1 MQDKMTSRDR
11 LKAILGGGIP
21 DRIGMHESPWG
32 ETIDLWHTQGLP
44 EKVSVHDYFGMDIA
58 SFGGLN
64 LSFRFP
70 GQTIEDTPEYTIIK
84 DGNGVTAKRFKKKSG
99 FTPHW
104 IDHVIKGQK
113 EWDEHGHRL
122 VPMPER
128 LPKDIK
134 QQAEKTAATKRF
146 LALGHADPYELAWPV
161 FGQAQIWML
170 MMDDPDFVGRVM
182 MTYADL
188 IIGLYKLLDE
198 QGVQYDG
205 VFMPADLG
213 YRNATLFSPKLY
225 ERLIFPAH
233 KKLVDYQH
241 ERGRHFMCHS
251 CGKIDVL
258 IPKFIEAGFDAIQ
271 PLEAKCGQDVRVL
284 KKLYAGKITLFGN
297 IDIRKL
303 SGTKKDVEEEVVS
316 KVEAAKV
323 GGGYIF
329 HSDHSVPPTVSFE
342 NYCYAVELAKEHG
355 QYQQ

>member
-1 MQDKMTSRDR
+1 MQDKMTSRER
-11 LKAILGGGIP
+11 IRTTLLKGVP
-21 DRIGMHESPWG
+21 DRVGMHESPWG
-32 ETIDLWHTQGLP
+32 ETIDRWRKEGLP
-44 EKVSVHDYFGMDIA
+44 ENKSVTDYFGMDIA
-58 SFGGLN
+58 SFGGMD
-64 LSFRFP
+64 LSFQFK
-70 GQTIEDTPEYTIIK
+70 TETFEDTPEHTIFK
-84 DGNGVTAKRFKKKSG
+84 DASGVTRKHFKRKSG

-113 EWDEHGHRL
+113 EWDEHCPRL
-122 VPMPER
+122 VPKPER
-128 LPKDIK
+128 LPKDVK
-134 QQAEKTAATKRF
+134 GNAEKAYATGRF

-170 MMDDPDFVGRVM
+170 MMDDPDFVGRVF

-188 IIGLYKLLDE
+188 IIGLYKLLDDM
-198 QGVQYDG
+198 GVVYDG

-225 ERLIFPAH
+225 ELLVWPAH

-241 ERGRHFMCHS
+241 GRGRPFMCHS

-271 PLEAKCGQDVRVL
+271 PLEAKCGQDVRDL

-316 KVEAAKV
+316 KIEVAKQ

-342 NYCYAVELAKEHG
+342 NYSYAVELVRKHG
-355 QYQQ
+355 WCS

>member
-1 MQDKMTSRDR
+1 MQDKMTSRER
-11 LKAILGGGIP
+11 IRITLSKGVP
-21 DRIGMHESPWG
+21 DRVGMHESPWG
-32 ETIDLWHTQGLP
+32 ETIDRWRKEGLP
-44 EKVSVHDYFGMDIA
+44 ENQSVTDFFGMDIA
-58 SFGGLN
+58 GFGGFD
-64 LSFRFP
+64 LSFQFK
-70 GQTIEDTPEYTIIK
+70 TETLEDTPEHTITK
-84 DGNGVTAKRFKKKSG
+84 DANGVTAKRFKKKSG

-104 IDHVIKGQK
+104 IDHVMKGPK
-113 EWDEHGHRL
+113 EWDEHCHRL
-122 VPMPER
+122 VPKPER
-128 LPKDIK
+128 LGKDIK
-134 QQAEKTAATKRF
+134 AQAERAQATGRF
-146 LALGHADPYELAWPV
+146 MALGHADPYELAWPV

-182 MTYADL
+182 MTYADM
-188 IIGLYKLLDE
+188 IVGLYKMLDDM
-198 QGVQYDG
+198 GIVYDG

-213 YRNATLFSPKLY
+213 YRNATLFAPKLY
-225 ERLIFPAH
+225 DRLIFPAH

-241 ERGRHFMCHS
+241 DHGRHFMCHS

-303 SGTKKDVEEEVVS
+303 SGTRQDVEEEVVS
-316 KVEAAKV
+316 KIEVAKQ

-342 NYCYAVELAKEHG
+342 NYSYAVELVKKHG
-355 QYQQ
+355 RCS

>member
-1 MQDKMTSRDR
+1 
-11 LKAILGGGIP
+11 
-21 DRIGMHESPWG
+21 
-32 ETIDLWHTQGLP
+32 
-44 EKVSVHDYFGMDIA
+44 
-58 SFGGLN
+58 
-64 LSFRFP
+64 
-70 GQTIEDTPEYTIIK
+70 
-84 DGNGVTAKRFKKKSG
+84 
-99 FTPHW
+99 
-104 IDHVIKGQK
+104 
-113 EWDEHGHRL
+113 
-122 VPMPER
+122 
-128 LPKDIK
+128 
-134 QQAEKTAATKRF
+134 
-146 LALGHADPYELAWPV
+146 
-161 FGQAQIWML
+161 ML